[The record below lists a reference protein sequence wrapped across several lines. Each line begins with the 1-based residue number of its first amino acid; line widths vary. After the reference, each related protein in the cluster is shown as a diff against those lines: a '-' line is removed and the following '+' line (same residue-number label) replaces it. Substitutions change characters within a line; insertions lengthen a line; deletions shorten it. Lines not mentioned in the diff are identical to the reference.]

1 MNGSFY
7 FVNGANNR
15 QIHYIFAVFVNHLKL
30 TPLLSEILRY
40 YYPYGH
46 LLVGIYG
53 AFAVFICFLG
63 VRYLFLRLK
72 EQAEAE
78 ALLAEMRTRRMKF
91 EKSSLLDDL
100 PYLVSEAGTPEKSQ
114 AKESVLV

>member
-7 FVNGANNR
+7 LVNGANIC
-15 QIHYIFAVFVNHLKL
+15 QIRYIFAVFVNHLKP
-30 TPLLSEILRY
+30 TRLLSEILRY

-63 VRYLFLRLK
+63 VRYLFLRLR
-72 EQAEAE
+72 EEAEAE
-78 ALLAEMRTRRMKF
+78 SLLAEMRTKRMKF

-100 PYLVSEAGTPEKSQ
+100 PYLMSEVGTPEKSEV
-114 AKESVLV
+114 KESVLV